1 MPWIDS
7 IPPSIPVIEKGLNT
21 EYKINY
27 RGPEKIKG
35 YAVYV
40 LPENIEEKKSYATI
54 IKIIVTTGK
63 AVFDKKNPLIG
74 VNDKVFVATISRTN
88 TISEWVEL
96 K

>member
-7 IPPSIPVIEKGLNT
+7 IPPLKPVIEKGIT
-21 EYKINY
+21 TQYKINY

-40 LPENIEEKKSYATI
+40 LPDNIEEKKSFATI
-54 IKIIVTTGK
+54 IKIIVSSGK
-63 AVFDKKNPLIG
+63 SVFDKNNPLIG
-74 VNDKVFVATISRTN
+74 AKDKVFVAAISRTN
-88 TISEWVEL
+88 TISDWVEL